1 MSEQYCIFHI
11 NGGLG
16 KNIAATAVAQCIKN
30 NFPDRK
36 LIVVCGWPDIFINLP
51 FVYRVYHFNTTSY
64 FYQTYIENKES
75 LIFHNEPYLTTDH
88 INKKLPLIQSW
99 CKMYNLQYTGEKP
112 VLKFNA
118 AQQFFADEYYNPEQ
132 RPVMVIHTNG
142 GMIVDNAKSFM
153 WARDMPYN
161 TAQEIVNKYKNDY
174 LIYQC
179 TKRQSPKLDDV
190 RYIQWDENI
199 KLNTMQFLSILLVS
213 EKQVL
218 IDSCLQHAAAALEK
232 PSTVLWNGTS
242 PKVFGYDIH
251 NNIETAKPHDFKLP
265 NSYLFDF
272 SFDGFEHE
280 YPFGENDFL
289 FDMKKVFKSID
300 SL

>member
-30 NFPDRK
+30 NFPERK
-36 LIVVCGWPDIFINLP
+36 LIVVCGWPDIFINLS
-51 FVYRVYHFNTTSY
+51 FVDRVYSFHNTAY
-64 FYQTYIENKES
+64 FYQTYVEGKES

-118 AQQFFADEYYNPEQ
+118 AQKLFAEQYYKFDE
-132 RPVMVIHTNG
+132 RPIMVIHTNG
-142 GMIVDNAKSFM
+142 GMMLDDSKPFM

-161 TAQEIVNKYKNDY
+161 TAQEVVNKYGDDY

-179 TKRQSPKLDDV
+179 SKKQSPKLEGV
-190 RYIQWDENI
+190 RYIQMDEH
-199 KLNTMQFLSILLVS
+199 LRLDTMQFLSILLVS
-213 EKQVL
+213 DKRVL
-218 IDSCLQHAAAALEK
+218 IDSSLQHAAAALEM

-251 NNIETAKPHDFKLP
+251 NNIETTKPHDFKLP

-272 SFDGFEHE
+272 SFDGFDHE
-280 YPFGENDFL
+280 YPFGDNDFL
-289 FDMKKVFKSID
+289 FDMKKIFSSID

>member
-51 FVYRVYHFNTTSY
+51 FVHRVYSFDKVSY

-118 AQQFFADEYYNPEQ
+118 TQKLFAEQYYCIDDKPI
-132 RPVMVIHTNG
+132 MVIHTNG
-142 GMIVDNAKSFM
+142 GVIADNAKPFM

-179 TKRQSPKLDDV
+179 TKKTSPKLEGV

-199 KLNTMQFLSILLVS
+199 RLDTMQFLSILLFS
-213 EKQVL
+213 QKRIL
-218 IDSCLQHAAAALEK
+218 IDSCLQHAAAALNL

-242 PKVFGYDIH
+242 PKVFGYDVH
-251 NNIETAKPHDFKLP
+251 LNIETTKPHDFKLP

-289 FDMKKVFKSID
+289 FDMKKIFSSID

>member
-30 NFPDRK
+30 NYPDRK
-36 LIVVCGWPDIFINLP
+36 LIVVCGWPDIFINLS
-51 FVYRVYHFNTTSY
+51 FVDRVYGFNNTPY
-64 FYQTYIENKES
+64 FYQTYIDGKES

-118 AQQFFADEYYNPEQ
+118 TQRFFAEQYYKIDDSPI
-132 RPVMVIHTNG
+132 MVLHTNG
-142 GMIVDNAKSFM
+142 GMMTDDARSFM

-161 TAQEIVNKYKNDY
+161 TAQEIVNKYRNDY

-179 TKRQSPKLDDV
+179 TKKQCPKLDGV
-190 RYIQWDENI
+190 RYIQLDENI
-199 KLNTMQFLSILLVS
+199 NLNTMQFLSILLIS
-213 EKQVL
+213 DKRIL
-218 IDSCLQHAAAALEK
+218 IDSSLQHAAAALNL

-251 NNIETAKPHDFKLP
+251 NNIETTKPHDFKLP

-272 SFDGFEHE
+272 SFDGFDHE
-280 YPFGENDFL
+280 YPFGDDDFL
-289 FDMKKVFKSID
+289 FNMKTVFKSID